1 MLTLQGSRQEGY
13 TDPAMAAQDAIV
25 SRISFPNDCQEPL
38 VIKLVWLGEVP
49 VLLPA
54 HLMFQVLWEA
64 CQQKT
69 GEHKTMLQVILCNK
83 SYQQLWLGN

>member
-25 SRISFPNDCQEPL
+25 SRTSSQNDSKDPL
-38 VIKLVWLGEVP
+38 IIKLVWPGKVL

-54 HLMFQVLWEA
+54 CLMFQVLWEA